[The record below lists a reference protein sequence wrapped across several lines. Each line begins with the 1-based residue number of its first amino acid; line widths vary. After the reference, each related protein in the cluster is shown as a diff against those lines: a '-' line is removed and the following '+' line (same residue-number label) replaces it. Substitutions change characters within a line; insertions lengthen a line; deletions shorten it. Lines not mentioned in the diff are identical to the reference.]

1 MTWRAA
7 MEPLSFRAFRL
18 LLVGRLA
25 DNLAHAIAPIA
36 LAFAVLDLG
45 GSASQLGLV
54 LAARAIPTVVLILVG
69 GVIADRLPR
78 HVVLVVANVI
88 GAVTQATVAVLLITG
103 SAEIW
108 MLASIEVVNGS
119 ASAFL
124 FPAASGLT
132 PQIRGTGR
140 IRSRGPSTAGGLGR

>member
-78 HVVLVVANVI
+78 RVVLVTCPN
-88 GAVTQATVAVLLITG
+88 ATL
-103 SAEIW
+103 
-108 MLASIEVVNGS
+108 
-119 ASAFL
+119 
-124 FPAASGLT
+124 
-132 PQIRGTGR
+132 
-140 IRSRGPSTAGGLGR
+140 TAGWERESEAAPLYSAAAHGRPQDENLHVAPRQAPRRAAQRL